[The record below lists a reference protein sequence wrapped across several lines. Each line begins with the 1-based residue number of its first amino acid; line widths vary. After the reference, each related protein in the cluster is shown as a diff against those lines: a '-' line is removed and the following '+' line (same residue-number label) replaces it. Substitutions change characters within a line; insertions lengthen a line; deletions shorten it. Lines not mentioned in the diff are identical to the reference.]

1 MYYRT
6 NTNLAVCEGIDR
18 ASVEAVP
25 PLRIRDKSGL
35 IDIRYP
41 EGAVHVPAPSTE
53 S

>member
-18 ASVEAVP
+18 ASVESVP
-25 PLRIRDKSGL
+25 PLRIRDKNGL

-41 EGAVHVPAPSTE
+41 EGAVRVLAPSTE

>member
-25 PLRIRDKSGL
+25 PLGIRDKSGL

-41 EGAVHVPAPSTE
+41 EGAVHLPAPSTE